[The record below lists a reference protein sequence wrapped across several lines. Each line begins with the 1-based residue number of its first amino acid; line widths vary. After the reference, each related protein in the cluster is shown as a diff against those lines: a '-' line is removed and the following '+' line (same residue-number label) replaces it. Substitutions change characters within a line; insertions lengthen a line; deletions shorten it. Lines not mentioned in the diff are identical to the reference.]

1 MGLACDRCLGLQ
13 RVMLCGKLYHASI
26 MAKTGESETV
36 YGLAFET
43 SSALGEVA
51 LGRGSEV
58 IEVWRFSGP
67 RRHAVEFLP
76 TIEAI
81 CQSNHVRPFRIGSVY
96 VSCGPGSFTGLRI
109 GITAA
114 RMMNLAL
121 ETHIVAV
128 PTLEVIAQ
136 NAMLLARADPAAGL
150 PPDNTGGQ
158 GGRRG
163 AEHACRGR
171 QPPSRV
177 VVVLDAKRRR
187 VYTAAFVRQ
196 DDRYLSVSDP
206 VETDPVD
213 FLAGQREIDESCA
226 VLGEGVL
233 YHREAVAASR
243 LPILPESLY
252 PPRAETV
259 YRLGVARASE
269 GRFINR
275 RALIPTYIRPPE
287 AEEKWTARHGQ
298 SRS

>member
-1 MGLACDRCLGLQ
+1 M
-13 RVMLCGKLYHASI
+13 VCGKLYHASI
-26 MAKTGESETV
+26 MAKMGESETV

-58 IEVWRFSGP
+58 IEVRRFSGP

-76 TIEAI
+76 TIEGI
-81 CQSNHVRPFRIGSVY
+81 CQSNHVRPSRIGSVY

-114 RMMNLAL
+114 RMMGLAL
-121 ETHIVAV
+121 EAHIVAV

-136 NAMLLARADPAAGL
+136 NAMHVGPGDLTTGSVGDRTDAQRLRRRPERGQRSSQ
-150 PPDNTGGQ
+150 PPD
-158 GGRRG
+158 
-163 AEHACRGR
+163 
-171 QPPSRV
+171 RV
-177 VVVLDAKRRR
+177 AVVLDAKRRR

-196 DDRYLSVSDP
+196 DDRYVAVSDP

-213 FLAGQREIDESCA
+213 FLAAQRAIDESCA

-243 LPILPESLY
+243 LPILPEWLY

-259 YRLGVARASE
+259 YHLGVSRASE
-269 GRFINR
+269 GRFIDR
-275 RALIPTYIRPPE
+275 HLLIPTYIRPPE
-287 AEEKWTARHGQ
+287 AEEKWTARHRR
-298 SRS
+298 SRF